1 MGHHQSSTPVS
12 QKRAMKPDQ
21 ESLKKITSLPNWK
34 FYGNPFYHHHHG
46 DEEEQARDPRSP
58 HDHRAAAAMDH
69 PTPDEAARYQRRIKA
84 LEEQQ
89 ARTLSLVSSLRSELD
104 LARTKIAE
112 LRSVMRAL
120 QGELESEIGIRKRL
134 ESANK
139 SLSKELEKERISKEV
154 VEGVCDE
161 LAREIGKDRAE
172 VEDMRRECERVRVE
186 VAEERRM
193 LRIAEV
199 WREERV
205 QMKLAEARRIL
216 EQRIS
221 DIDVTGCQK
230 SEPRGEE
237 KKIDPPA
244 STAEAASAAGGC
256 GGGGGGGGSGGG
268 GPVGW
273 NKPHLTENPHI
284 QRGMKGFV
292 EFPRV
297 VRQVG
302 PKGRRVGST
311 KAECQKALLRQYILK
326 QRVPVGLSASGPEN
340 LVMG

>member
-12 QKRAMKPDQ
+12 QRRAMKPDKD
-21 ESLKKITSLPNWK
+21 SLKNITSLPNWK
-34 FYGNPFYHHHHG
+34 FYGNPFYHHHHR
-46 DEEEQARDPRSP
+46 DEEEQARDLSSP
-58 HDHRAAAAMDH
+58 HDHRAATMD
-69 PTPDEAARYQRRIKA
+69 PSTPDEAARSQRRIKA

-89 ARTLSLVSSLRSELD
+89 VRTLSLVSSLRSELD
-104 LARTKIAE
+104 LARTRIAE
-112 LRSVMRAL
+112 MRSVVRAL
-120 QGELESEIGIRKRL
+120 QGELESEIGARKRL

-172 VEDMRRECERVRVE
+172 VEEMRRECERVKVE

-205 QMKLAEARRIL
+205 QMKLAEARRVL

-221 DIDVTGCQK
+221 DIDLSLCQK

-237 KKIDPPA
+237 KKAEPPVSA
-244 STAEAASAAGGC
+244 SEAASAT
-256 GGGGGGGGSGGG
+256 GGGGGSGGS
-268 GPVGW
+268 VGW

-297 VRQVG
+297 VRQAG